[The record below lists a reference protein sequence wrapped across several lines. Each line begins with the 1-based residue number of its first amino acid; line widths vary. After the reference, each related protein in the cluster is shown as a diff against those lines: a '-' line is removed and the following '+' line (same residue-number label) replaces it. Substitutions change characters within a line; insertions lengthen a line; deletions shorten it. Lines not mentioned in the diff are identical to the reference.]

1 MTNRIRSHL
10 RMGRVMACAL
20 FAMTLCQVHAQSTQ
34 TELSQEA
41 KRVEAE
47 RWLSSVLPQIQARS
61 DIINATLQA
70 FSSQLNRLPD
80 PGVRANELALNL
92 HRLSDPQLAKAADFS
107 SLAELDDYVG
117 TVIRTGFTTKTALGD
132 EVNMV
137 FVPIAPCR
145 MADSRSSTGGKLQ
158 ANVARAYRNFAAA
171 GQGGS
176 ATCNLSSPP
185 GLQSGTPSALALTV
199 TATQAEGGGWLT
211 LSPYGV
217 PSSTSA
223 LNFVP
228 GVDIANST
236 LVKAAGTGTY
246 DFQVTPSAN
255 VHVIVD
261 LLGFY
266 VRSEPTA
273 LDCVTLT
280 SASTVIPAG
289 SSSTTISAPSC
300 AAGYAQTATL
310 CESFSRGAVL
320 RDVVMSSCQY
330 DQGATASTGLAHTRC
345 CRVPGTTVG
354 RF

>member
-1 MTNRIRSHL
+1 MTNRIRTHL

-20 FAMTLCQVHAQSTQ
+20 FTMACLAHAQGAHAEPSP
-34 TELSQEA
+34 EA
-41 KRVEAE
+41 KRLEAE
-47 RWLSSVLPQIQARS
+47 RWLNSVLPQIQARG
-61 DIINATLQA
+61 DAINGVLQA
-70 FSSQLNRLPD
+70 LSSQLNRLPD
-80 PGVRANELALNL
+80 PQVRANELALNL
-92 HRLSDPQLAKAADFS
+92 HRLSDAQLAGAADFS
-107 SLAELDDYVG
+107 SLAELNDYVG
-117 TVIRTGFTTKTALGD
+117 SAIRSGFTTKTALGD

-137 FVPIAPCR
+137 FMPIAPCR
-145 MADSRSSTGGKLQ
+145 MADSRSSSGGKLQ
-158 ANVARAYRNFAAA
+158 ANVARAYRNFAAP

-176 ATCNLSSPP
+176 STCNLSSPP

-217 PSSTSA
+217 TGSTSA

-236 LVKAAGTGTY
+236 LVKAAGAGSF

-300 AAGYAQTATL
+300 AAGYTQTATL
-310 CESFSRGAVL
+310 CESFNRGAVL
-320 RDVVMSSCQY
+320 RDVVMSWCQY
-330 DQGATASTGLAHTRC
+330 DQGASASTGLAHTRC
-345 CRVPGTTVG
+345 CRVPGATAG